1 MEEQELSKEDL
12 LELKDNSKL
21 SKEVNKL
28 EDLIEEG
35 GQQEEELTHWILP
48 DDIFRTYVKESY
60 KNRDIKWLRN
70 YADNEY
76 VVNLTKEDVEAYYL
90 SQKEKLDKLDDEEF
104 LQCLCNTGLKLSQD
118 GKTVEQLKLMVI
130 KR

>member
-1 MEEQELSKEDL
+1 MSYVTRYKNYPIAELRDDADKKESWININKEDL
-12 LELKDNSKL
+12 
-21 SKEVNKL
+21 
-28 EDLIEEG
+28 
-35 GQQEEELTHWILP
+35 Q
-48 DDIFRTYVKESY
+48 
-60 KNRDIKWLRN
+60 
-70 YADNEY
+70 
-76 VVNLTKEDVEAYYL
+76 AYYL